1 MPYIF
6 LIQNGELGNGIFDD
20 NNDLNHLRDNDES
33 ELQYWAESEVL
44 KISNCNSLELNLY
57 DDIQEDMGIDDGK
70 QTILIVENIK
80 QLTLEFELGN
90 EYDGRVGII
99 SL

>member
-1 MPYIF
+1 M
-6 LIQNGELGNGIFDD
+6 FDD
-20 NNDLNHLRDNDES
+20 NYDLKHLKYDEDS

-90 EYDGRVGII
+90 EYYGRVGIMI
-99 SL
+99 FFSFCSKIQIY